1 MSGHPLWIVL
11 AAIAA
16 AAVAVIAVLP
26 DPSQPAI
33 VPLGGVLGG
42 FIAATIAR
50 ARRWPRGEVRDAGLE
65 GVYWGTALALA
76 IYLIALV
83 AGV

>member
-1 MSGHPLWIVL
+1 MDRPRRHRRRRGRSDRG
-11 AAIAA
+11 
-16 AAVAVIAVLP
+16 
-26 DPSQPAI
+26 PAGPKSTGDRSARRRARR
-33 VPLGGVLGG
+33 VHRRH
-42 FIAATIAR
+42 IAR

>member
-1 MSGHPLWIVL
+1 MTDHPLLTLAAVLCAGVL
-11 AAIAA
+11 A
-16 AAVAVIAVLP
+16 VVAVLP
-26 DPSQPAI
+26 DPSPPAI

-50 ARRWPRGEVRDAGLE
+50 LRRWPRDEVRNAGLE

-76 IYLIALV
+76 IYLIAL
-83 AGV
+83 ATGV